1 VRALRPRVFKPVPLC
16 DAWRSMTSLWARV
29 RNRLP
34 QEDRILFAVLGV
46 TLALWVFLGI
56 ASLMA
61 TGRTQAFD
69 ERVLSMLRRP
79 DAPAVPIGPAW
90 CKVAAIEL
98 TALGSVVVLLTFI
111 VAVVGYLALERR
123 LAMLALVVGA
133 TFSGMVL
140 SSLLKA
146 LFGRPRPT
154 VVPPLVEVHSASFP
168 SGHSMLSAVVYL
180 TLGAL
185 LARTTTRRRLRVYFI
200 AVALGLTFV
209 VGLSRV
215 YLGVHYPTDVVGG
228 WAAGAL
234 WALLCALGAQRLQR
248 RNVVDKPS

>member
-1 VRALRPRVFKPVPLC
+1 MRWSWASVRR
-16 DAWRSMTSLWARV
+16 W
-29 RNRLP
+29 LP

-46 TLALWVFLGI
+46 TATLWIFVAV

-61 TGRTQAFD
+61 TGTTQAFD
-69 ERVLSMLRRP
+69 ERVLALLRRP

-90 CKVAAIEL
+90 CRAAAIEL
-98 TALGSVVVLLTFI
+98 TALGSGVVLLTFI
-111 VAVVGYLALERR
+111 AVVAGYLALERR
-123 LAMLALVVGA
+123 LAMLVLVAGA
-133 TFSGMVL
+133 TLGGMVL
-140 SSLLKA
+140 SSLLK
-146 LFGRPRPT
+146 LVFGRPRPT
-154 VVPPLVEVHSASFP
+154 VVPPLVEVHSGSFP

-200 AVALGLTFV
+200 AVALALTFV

-234 WALLCALGAQRLQR
+234 WALVCALGAQALQR
-248 RNVVDKPS
+248 RNVVDKPG

>member
-1 VRALRPRVFKPVPLC
+1 MRWSWASVRR
-16 DAWRSMTSLWARV
+16 W
-29 RNRLP
+29 LP

-46 TLALWVFLGI
+46 TATLWVFVAV

-61 TGRTQAFD
+61 TGTTQAFD
-69 ERVLSMLRRP
+69 ERVLALLRRP

-90 CKVAAIEL
+90 CRAAAIEL
-98 TALGSVVVLLTFI
+98 TALGSGVVLLTFI
-111 VAVVGYLALERR
+111 AVVVGYLALERR
-123 LAMLALVVGA
+123 LAMLVLVAGA
-133 TFSGMVL
+133 TLGGMVL
-140 SSLLKA
+140 SSLLK
-146 LFGRPRPT
+146 LVFGRPRPT

-200 AVALGLTFV
+200 AVALALTFV

-234 WALLCALGAQRLQR
+234 WALVCALAAQALQR
-248 RNVVDKPS
+248 RNVVDKPG

>member
-1 VRALRPRVFKPVPLC
+1 MRWSWASVRR
-16 DAWRSMTSLWARV
+16 W
-29 RNRLP
+29 LP

-46 TLALWVFLGI
+46 TATLWIFVAV

-61 TGRTQAFD
+61 TGTTQAFD
-69 ERVLSMLRRP
+69 ERVLALLRRP

-90 CKVAAIEL
+90 CRAAAIEL

-111 VAVVGYLALERR
+111 AAVVGYLALERR
-123 LAMLALVVGA
+123 LAMLVLVAGA
-133 TFSGMVL
+133 TLGGMVL
-140 SSLLKA
+140 SSLLK
-146 LFGRPRPT
+146 LVFGRPRPT

-200 AVALGLTFV
+200 AVALALTFV

-234 WALLCALGAQRLQR
+234 WALVCALGAQALQR
-248 RNVVDKPS
+248 RNVVDKPG

>member
-1 VRALRPRVFKPVPLC
+1 MRWSWASVRR
-16 DAWRSMTSLWARV
+16 W
-29 RNRLP
+29 LP

-46 TLALWVFLGI
+46 TATLWIFVAV

-61 TGRTQAFD
+61 TGTTQAFD
-69 ERVLSMLRRP
+69 ERVLALLRRP

-90 CKVAAIEL
+90 CRAAAIEL
-98 TALGSVVVLLTFI
+98 TALGSGVVLLTFI
-111 VAVVGYLALERR
+111 AAVVGYLALERR
-123 LAMLALVVGA
+123 LAMLVLVAGA
-133 TFSGMVL
+133 TLGGMVL
-140 SSLLKA
+140 SSLLK
-146 LFGRPRPT
+146 LVFGRPRPT

-200 AVALGLTFV
+200 AVALALTFV

-234 WALLCALGAQRLQR
+234 WALVCALGAQALQR
-248 RNVVDKPS
+248 RNVVDKPG